1 MAESDLIETAPGAN
15 TAPPLL
21 LLQGTGGTNEEML
34 TFGRRLAPQSPLIT
48 IAGRIGVGAQR
59 QYFQQTASQAAN
71 PKQISREAAWLGAT
85 VEQICQRHRWSLD
98 DLVVVGYSNGATMAA
113 YGVQMGLLPGQIAIL
128 FHPLRVA
135 VPMAIKRPGYR
146 VWLSAGQHDPL
157 VRVATVQQ
165 VAADCERAGMTTT
178 VEVTGGTH
186 QLTPQ
191 EVMAAHNWL
200 AENY

>member
-1 MAESDLIETAPGAN
+1 MDGSDLVETAPGAN

-59 QYFQQTASQAAN
+59 QYFQQTASQTAN
-71 PKQISREAAWLGAT
+71 PEQISQEAAWLGMT
-85 VEQICQRHRWSLD
+85 VEQVCQQHRWSSD
-98 DLVVVGYSNGATMAA
+98 DLIVVGYSNGAAMAA
-113 YGVQMGLLPGQIAIL
+113 YGVQMGLLPGQAAIL

-135 VPMAIKRPGYR
+135 TPMAVDRPGYR

-157 VRVATVQQ
+157 VQVATVQQ